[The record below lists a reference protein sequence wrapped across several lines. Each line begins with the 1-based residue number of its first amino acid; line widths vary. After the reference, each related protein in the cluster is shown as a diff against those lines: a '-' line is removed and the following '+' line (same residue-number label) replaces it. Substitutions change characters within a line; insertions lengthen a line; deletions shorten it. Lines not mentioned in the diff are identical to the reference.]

1 MTYTGITEIDILQEL
16 CLYLLNGIIIIVNM
30 INFQKLSLM
39 GLFYF
44 QKFETLEALH
54 ETFGAIIAATYA
66 KYIVY

>member
-39 GLFYF
+39 GHFLFP
-44 QKFETLEALH
+44 K
-54 ETFGAIIAATYA
+54 I
-66 KYIVY
+66 